1 MKKFFMISI
10 LMGAM
15 PLSMVAQDDLYF
27 VPKKKSAEVV
37 EVTTPIN
44 NRVKSRYEVIQ
55 NDSTND
61 IIEFDGQKGIYPDSL
76 TEDFELTKKM
86 QRFEDYDLS
95 DNAAF
100 WAGYH
105 LGRDTWD
112 WGLSWHSPWYYRTY
126 GWYGGWYDPW
136 YYTSWRYGWYDPW
149 LDPWH
154 YGYYD
159 PWYYSWYGI
168 YDPWYYGYYGL
179 YDRWRYGYYGYYSL
193 GYPYY
198 ADVYYGGGA
207 PRRYSTN
214 RVSGTQNHGRIDYS
228 GPRGVSNGRTT
239 IHSAGTFGGSSIGG
253 SRTSTRVTAQ
263 DNNQR
268 TVVRNASGNFGG
280 SRSATYSNS
289 GSSTSRS
296 TGSYSNSSSNSSR
309 STGSFSNSSS
319 RGSSVSSSSSSGGSF
334 GGSRSGGGSV
344 GGGGGSRGGG
354 GSFGGGRR

>member
-37 EVTTPIN
+37 KVYTPVN
-44 NRVKSRYEVIQ
+44 NRMESQYEVIQ

-61 IIEFDGQKGIYPDSL
+61 IIDFDGQKGIYPDSL
-76 TEDFELTKKM
+76 TEDFALTKKM

-112 WGLSWHSPWYYRTY
+112 WGWTWHSPWYYRTY

-149 LDPWH
+149 
-154 YGYYD
+154 
-159 PWYYSWYGI
+159 
-168 YDPWYYGYYGL
+168 YDPWYYGYYGW
-179 YDRWRYGYYGYYSL
+179 YDPWYYGYYGIYGPWRYGYYGYYDF

-198 ADVYYGGGA
+198 TTVYYGGA
-207 PRRYSTN
+207 PRRYAAN

-239 IHSAGTFGGSSIGG
+239 SYSGGTFGGSAIAGN
-253 SRTSTRVTAQ
+253 RTNRTNSTRVTTQ
-263 DNNQR
+263 GNNNQR
-268 TVVRNASGNFGG
+268 TIIRNSSGNFGG
-280 SRSATYSNS
+280 SRSNSSTYSN
-289 GSSTSRS
+289 
-296 TGSYSNSSSNSSR
+296 SSNSSR
-309 STGSFSNSSS
+309 SSSAISNSSH
-319 RGSSVSSSSSSGGSF
+319 SSSIGSSSSGGGSF
-334 GGSRSGGGSV
+334 GGSRGGGGSV

-354 GSFGGGRR
+354 GGGSFGGARR

>member
-1 MKKFFMISI
+1 MISI

-37 EVTTPIN
+37 EVKTPIN
-44 NRVKSRYEVIQ
+44 NRMESKYEVLEK
-55 NDSTND
+55 DSVND
-61 IIEFDGQKGIYPDSL
+61 IIDFDGQKGIYPDSL
-76 TEDFELTKKM
+76 TEDFALTKKM
-86 QRFEDYDLS
+86 QRFEDYELS

-112 WGLSWHSPWYYRTY
+112 WGWTWHSPWYYRTY

-149 LDPWH
+149 
-154 YGYYD
+154 
-159 PWYYSWYGI
+159 
-168 YDPWYYGYYGL
+168 YDPWYYGYYGW
-179 YDRWRYGYYGYYSL
+179 YDPWYYGYYGIYGPWRYGYYGYYDF

-198 ADVYYGGGA
+198 TTVYYGGA
-207 PRRYSTN
+207 PRRYAAN

-239 IHSAGTFGGSSIGG
+239 SYSGGTFGGSAIAGNRTN
-253 SRTSTRVTAQ
+253 RTSTRVTTQ
-263 DNNQR
+263 GDNNQR
-268 TVVRNASGNFGG
+268 TIIRNSSGHFGG
-280 SRSATYSNS
+280 SRSNSSTYSN
-289 GSSTSRS
+289 
-296 TGSYSNSSSNSSR
+296 SSNSSR
-309 STGSFSNSSS
+309 SSSSISNSS
-319 RGSSVSSSSSSGGSF
+319 RSSSIGSSSSGGGSF
-334 GGSRSGGGSV
+334 GGSRGGGGSV

-354 GSFGGGRR
+354 GGGSFGGARR